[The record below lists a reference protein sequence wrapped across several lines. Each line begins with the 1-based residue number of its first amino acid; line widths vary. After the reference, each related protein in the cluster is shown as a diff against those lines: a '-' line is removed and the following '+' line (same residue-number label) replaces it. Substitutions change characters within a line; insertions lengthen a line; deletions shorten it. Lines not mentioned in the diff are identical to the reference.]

1 MQESEFD
8 KIDAVLHRAQ
18 FAIQQIQRKVDE
30 LTSKRAAAQ
39 SPEEIAAVNL
49 VADELLLQ
57 LRKISDAIHTRNPAR
72 HLRLVPDTE

>member
-8 KIDAVLHRAQ
+8 KIDAVLDRAQ
-18 FAIQQIQRKVDE
+18 FTIQKIQRKIDE

-39 SPEEIAAVNL
+39 TPEEVAAVDL